1 VATAEADGYTIL
13 LHHIG
18 MATSATLYRNLA
30 YNPLEAFEYVGL
42 VTEVPMTIVARADF
56 EPADFASMLTYV
68 KENADTITMANAG
81 IGAASHLCGM
91 LFMQAI
97 ETPLVTV
104 PYRGTGPAM
113 TELVGGQI
121 DIMCDQT
128 TNTTEQI
135 QGGTIKAYAVTTPDR
150 LSIFPDLPTVAEGG
164 LGSAEVSVWHGIY
177 APAGTPTEAV
187 DSLSAAL
194 QVALADPGVIE
205 QMAQL
210 GTAPVAAEDATPAAL
225 EAKLLSEID
234 RWQPIIEAAG
244 VYAD

>member
-1 VATAEADGYTIL
+1 
-13 LHHIG
+13 
-18 MATSATLYRNLA
+18 
-30 YNPLEAFEYVGL
+30 
-42 VTEVPMTIVARADF
+42 
-56 EPADFASMLTYV
+56 
-68 KENADTITMANAG
+68 
-81 IGAASHLCGM
+81 
-91 LFMQAI
+91 MQAI

-135 QGGTIKAYAVTTPDR
+135 QGGTIKAYAVTTPER
-150 LSIFPDLPTVAEGG
+150 LSIFPDLPTVAESG
-164 LGSAEVSVWHGIY
+164 LGTAEVSVWHGVY
-177 APAGTPTEAV
+177 APAGTPAEAI
-187 DSLSAAL
+187 DSLTAAL
-194 QVALADPGVIE
+194 QAALADPGVIE

-210 GTAPVAAEDATPAAL
+210 GTAPVPAEDATPAAL
-225 EAKLLSEID
+225 EARLLAEID